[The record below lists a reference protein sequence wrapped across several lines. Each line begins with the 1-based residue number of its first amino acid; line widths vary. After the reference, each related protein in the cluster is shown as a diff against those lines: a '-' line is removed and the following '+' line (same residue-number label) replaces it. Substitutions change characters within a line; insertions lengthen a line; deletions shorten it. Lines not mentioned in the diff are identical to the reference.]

1 MPAMAVSQRVLRE
14 TEESS
19 VGPENSFEFRRHTVK
34 GRVWFRKSVFMKHC
48 MESNGGDLRV

>member
-1 MPAMAVSQRVLRE
+1 MAVSQRVLRE